1 MKLSTCL
8 NQFFVQYLP
17 HIKGSS
23 QQTIHAYRDTY
34 RLFLPFAADYHHIKI
49 TSLRIEHLTVELV
62 LAFLNHLEQKR
73 KNTARTRNLRL
84 VGIKSLAKMIRFMY
98 PQYRQLAEQILSIP
112 QKRMQKKL
120 IGYLYPEEIM
130 EVFKVVDLK
139 KNQGFRDYCLLH
151 LLFDSGAR
159 ATEIATLNLDYF
171 DAHNQTLAILGKGNR
186 YRQIQLWPKTCEL
199 ITLYLQKYRTTPR
212 PLYRHRLFINQRGQ
226 ALTRS
231 GIHRLCQKYLQ
242 LVLPTKR
249 LQYINPAHSFRHSR
263 AVNMLCCGKSIAD
276 IKNRLGHE
284 NINSTMVYL
293 HMDLTHKRAVQKKF
307 IQYAQSSLKHDP
319 KLDELID
326 WDHKEDI
333 LAWLDSL

>member
-1 MKLSTCL
+1 MKLSTYL

-17 HIKGSS
+17 RIKGSS
-23 QQTIHAYRDTY
+23 EKTIQAYRDTY
-34 RLFLPFAADYHHIKI
+34 RLLLPFAADYHQIKI
-49 TSLRIEHLTVELV
+49 ASLRIEHLTVEMII
-62 LAFLNHLEQKR
+62 AFLNHLEEKR

-84 VGIKSLAKMIRFMY
+84 VAIKSLAKMVRFMH
-98 PQYRQLAEQILSIP
+98 PQYRKLSEQILAIP

-130 EVFKVVDLK
+130 DVFKVVDLK
-139 KNQGFRDYCLLH
+139 KNEGFRDYCLLH

-159 ATEIATLNLDYF
+159 ATEVATLNIDYF

-186 YRQIQLWPKTCEL
+186 FRQIELWPKTCEL
-199 ITLYLQKYRTTPR
+199 ITLYVQKYRSTPK

-226 ALTRS
+226 AFTRS
-231 GIHRLCQKYLQ
+231 GIHRLCKKYLH
-242 LVLPTKR
+242 LVLPQKR
-249 LQYINPAHSFRHSR
+249 LQHINPAHSFRHSQ
-263 AVNMLCCGKSIAD
+263 AVHMLCSGKSITD

-293 HMDLTHKRAVQKKF
+293 HMDLTHKRSVQKKF
-307 IQYAQSSLKHDP
+307 IQYAHSTLKHDP

>member
-17 HIKGSS
+17 HIKGSR
-23 QQTIHAYRDTY
+23 QTTIHAYRDTY
-34 RLFLPFAADYHHIKI
+34 RLLLPFAADYYNIKI
-49 TSLRIEHLTVELV
+49 TSLRIEHLTVELII
-62 LAFLNHLEQKR
+62 AFLNHLEQDR

-84 VGIKSLAKMIRFMY
+84 VAIKSLAKMMRFMY
-98 PQYRQLAEQILSIP
+98 PQYRKRAEQILAIP

-120 IGYLYPEEIM
+120 IGYLYPEELM
-130 EVFKVVDLK
+130 DVFKAVDLK
-139 KNQGFRDYCLLH
+139 KNEGFRDYCLLH

-159 ATEIATLNLDYF
+159 ATEIATLNIDYF
-171 DAHNQTLAILGKGNR
+171 DARNQTLAILGKGNR
-186 YRQIQLWPKTCEL
+186 FRQIELWPKTCEL
-199 ITLYLQKYRTTPR
+199 ITLYIQKYRSTPS

-231 GIHRLCQKYLQ
+231 GIHRLCKKYLQ
-242 LVLPTKR
+242 RVLPPKR
-249 LQYINPAHSFRHSR
+249 LQHIHPAHSFRHSR
-263 AVNMLCCGKSIAD
+263 AVNMLCCGNSVTD

-293 HMDLTHKRAVQKKF
+293 HMDLTHKRSVQKKF
-307 IQYAQSSLKHDP
+307 IQYAQSTLKHDP

-326 WDHKEDI
+326 WDHKQDI

>member
-1 MKLSTCL
+1 MKLSTGL

-23 QQTIHAYRDTY
+23 EKTIQAYWDTY
-34 RLFLPFAADYHHIKI
+34 RLFLPFAAGYHHIKI
-49 TSLRIEHLTVELV
+49 ASLRIEHLTVELI
-62 LAFLNHLEQKR
+62 LSFLNHLEEKR
-73 KNTARTRNLRL
+73 KNTSRTRNLRL
-84 VGIKSLAKMIRFMY
+84 VAIKSLAKMIRFMY
-98 PQYRQLAEQILSIP
+98 PQYRKLAEQILSIP

-120 IGYLYPEEIM
+120 IGYLYPQEVM
-130 EVFKVVDLK
+130 DVFKVVGLK
-139 KNQGFRDYCLLH
+139 KNEGFRDYCLLH

-186 YRQIQLWPKTCEL
+186 FRQIQLWPKTCEL
-199 ITLYLQKYRTTPR
+199 ITLYIQKYRTNPS

-231 GIHRLCQKYLQ
+231 GIHRLCRKYLQ
-242 LVLPTKR
+242 RALAPKR
-249 LQYINPAHSFRHSR
+249 LKSIHPAHSFRHSR
-263 AVNMLCCGKSIAD
+263 AVNMLGCGHSITD

-293 HMDLTHKRAVQKKF
+293 HMDLTHKRSVQKKF
-307 IQYAQSSLKHDP
+307 LQYAQSTLKQDP

-326 WDHKEDI
+326 WVHKEDI

>member
-17 HIKGSS
+17 RIKGSS
-23 QQTIHAYRDTY
+23 EKTIHAYRDAY
-34 RLFLPFAADYHHIKI
+34 RLLLPFAADYYHIKI
-49 TSLRIEHLTVELV
+49 ASLRIEHLTVELII
-62 LAFLNHLEQKR
+62 AFLNHLEEKR

-84 VGIKSLAKMIRFMY
+84 VAIKSLAKMIRFMY
-98 PQYRQLAEQILSIP
+98 PQHRKLAQQILSIP

-130 EVFKVVDLK
+130 DLYNVVDLNK
-139 KNQGFRDYCLLH
+139 SEGLRDYCLLH

-171 DAHNQTLAILGKGNR
+171 DDHNQTLAILGKGNR
-186 YRQIQLWPKTCEL
+186 FRQIELWPKTCEL
-199 ITLYLQKYRTTPR
+199 LTLYIQKYRTAPK

-226 ALTRS
+226 AFTRS
-231 GIHRLCQKYLQ
+231 GIHRVCQKYLRRT
-242 LVLPTKR
+242 LPPKR
-249 LQYINPAHSFRHSR
+249 LNAINAAHSFRHSR
-263 AVNMLCCGKSIAD
+263 AVNMLSCGHAITD
-276 IKNRLGHE
+276 IKIRLGHE
-284 NINSTMVYL
+284 NIQSTMVYL

-307 IQYAQSSLKHDP
+307 IQYAQSALKHDP

>member
-8 NQFFVQYLP
+8 NQFFVKYLP

-23 QQTIHAYRDTY
+23 QQTIHAYRDAY
-34 RLFLPFAADYHHIKI
+34 RLLLPFAADYHQIKI
-49 TSLRIEHLTVELV
+49 ASLRIEHLSVELI
-62 LAFLNHLEQKR
+62 LSFLNHLEEKR

-84 VGIKSLAKMIRFMY
+84 VAIKSLAKMIRFMY
-98 PQYRQLAEQILSIP
+98 PQYRKLAEQILSIP

-130 EVFKVVDLK
+130 DVFNVVDLK
-139 KNQGFRDYCLLH
+139 KSEGLRDYCLLH

-159 ATEIATLNLDYF
+159 ATEIATLNIDYF
-171 DAHNQTLAILGKGNR
+171 DDHNQTLAILGKANR
-186 YRQIQLWPKTCEL
+186 FRQIKLWPKTCEL
-199 ITLYLQKYRTTPR
+199 ITLYIQKYRSTPR

-231 GIHRLCQKYLQ
+231 GIHRLCQKYLRRA
-242 LVLPTKR
+242 LPPKR
-249 LQYINPAHSFRHSR
+249 LNSINAAHSFRHSR
-263 AVNMLCCGKSIAD
+263 AVNMLCCGQSITD

-307 IQYAQSSLKHDP
+307 IQYAQSTLKHDP

-333 LAWLDSL
+333 LAWLDNL

>member
-17 HIKGSS
+17 RIKGSS
-23 QQTIHAYRDTY
+23 QQTIHAYRDAY
-34 RLFLPFAADYHHIKI
+34 RLLLPFAADYHHIKI
-49 TSLRIEHLTVELV
+49 ASLRLEHLTVELII
-62 LAFLNHLEQKR
+62 AFLNHLQENR
-73 KNTARTRNLRL
+73 KNSTRTRNLRL
-84 VGIKSLAKMIRFMY
+84 VAIKSLAKMIRFMY
-98 PQYRQLAEQILSIP
+98 PQHRQLAQQILNIP

-130 EVFKVVDLK
+130 DVYNAVDLNK
-139 KNQGFRDYCLLH
+139 SEGLRDYCLLH

-159 ATEIATLNLDYF
+159 ATEVATLNLDYF

-186 YRQIQLWPKTCEL
+186 FRQIKLWPKTCQL
-199 ITLYLQKYRTTPR
+199 ITLYVQRYRTTPK

-231 GIHRLCQKYLQ
+231 GIHRLCKKYLKRA
-242 LVLPTKR
+242 LPPKR
-249 LQYINPAHSFRHSR
+249 LKIINPAHSFRHSR
-263 AVNMLCCGKSIAD
+263 AVNMLCCGKSITD
-276 IKNRLGHE
+276 IKIRLGHE

-307 IQYAQSSLKHDP
+307 IQYAQSALKHDP
-319 KLDELID
+319 KLDALID
-326 WDHKEDI
+326 WDHKQDI
-333 LAWLDSL
+333 LDWLDSL

>member
-1 MKLSTCL
+1 MKLSTGL

-23 QQTIHAYRDTY
+23 EKTIQAYRDTY

-49 TSLRIEHLTVELV
+49 ASLRIEHLTVELI
-62 LAFLNHLEQKR
+62 LSFLNYLEEKR
-73 KNTARTRNLRL
+73 KNTTRTRNLRL
-84 VGIKSLAKMIRFMY
+84 VAIKSLAKMIRFMH
-98 PQYRQLAEQILSIP
+98 PQYRKLAEQILNIP

-120 IGYLYPEEIM
+120 IGYLYPQEVM
-130 EVFKVVDLK
+130 DVFKVVGLK
-139 KNQGFRDYCLLH
+139 KNEGFRDYCLLH

-186 YRQIQLWPKTCEL
+186 YRQIGLWPKTCEL
-199 ITLYLQKYRTTPR
+199 ITLYIQKYRTNPS

-231 GIHRLCQKYLQ
+231 GIHRLCRKYLQ
-242 LVLPTKR
+242 RVLVPKR
-249 LQYINPAHSFRHSR
+249 LKSIHPAHSFRHSR
-263 AVNMLCCGKSIAD
+263 AVNMLGCGHSITD

-293 HMDLTHKRAVQKKF
+293 HMDLTHKRSVQKKF
-307 IQYAQSSLKHDP
+307 LQYAQSTLKQDP

>member
-1 MKLSTCL
+1 MKLSTGL

-17 HIKGSS
+17 HIKGSR
-23 QQTIHAYRDTY
+23 QTTICAYRDTY
-34 RLFLPFAADYHHIKI
+34 RLFLPFAADYHQIKI
-49 TSLRIEHLTVELV
+49 SSLRIEHLTVELII
-62 LAFLNHLEQKR
+62 AFLNHLEQNR

-84 VGIKSLAKMIRFMY
+84 VAIKSLAKMIRFMY
-98 PQYRQLAEQILSIP
+98 PQYRKRAEQILSIP
-112 QKRMQKKL
+112 QKRMQKRL

-130 EVFKVVDLK
+130 DVFKVVDLK
-139 KNQGFRDYCLLH
+139 KNEGFRDYCLLH

-159 ATEIATLNLDYF
+159 ATEIATLNIDYF

-186 YRQIQLWPKTCEL
+186 FRQIKLWPKTCEL
-199 ITLYLQKYRTTPR
+199 ITLYTQKYRTTPK

-242 LVLPTKR
+242 LVLPQKR
-249 LQYINPAHSFRHSR
+249 LQHINPAHSFRHSR
-263 AVNMLCCGKSIAD
+263 AVNMLSCGESITD

-293 HMDLTHKRAVQKKF
+293 HMDLTHKREVQKKF
-307 IQYAQSSLKHDP
+307 IQYARSSLKHDP

>member
-1 MKLSTCL
+1 MKLSSCL

-17 HIKGSS
+17 HIKGSR
-23 QQTIHAYRDTY
+23 QTTIHAYRDTY
-34 RLFLPFAADYHHIKI
+34 RLFLPFAADYHQIKI
-49 TSLRIEHLTVELV
+49 ASLRIEHLTVELII
-62 LAFLNHLEQKR
+62 AFLNHLEEKR

-84 VGIKSLAKMIRFMY
+84 VAIKSLAKMIRFMH
-98 PQYRQLAEQILSIP
+98 PQYRKLAEQILSIP

-130 EVFKVVDLK
+130 DVFKVVDLK
-139 KNQGFRDYCLLH
+139 KNEGLRDYCLLH

-159 ATEIATLNLDYF
+159 ATEVATLNLDYF

-186 YRQIQLWPKTCEL
+186 FRQIQLWPKTCEL
-199 ITLYLQKYRTTPR
+199 ITMYIQKYRSTPR

-226 ALTRS
+226 SLTRS
-231 GIHRLCQKYLQ
+231 GIHRLCKKYLQ
-242 LVLPTKR
+242 LVLPQKR
-249 LQYINPAHSFRHSR
+249 LQHINPAHSFRHSR
-263 AVNMLCCGKSIAD
+263 AVNMLCCGKSITD

-307 IQYAQSSLKHDP
+307 IQYAQSTLKHDR

>member
-8 NQFFVQYLP
+8 NQFFGQYLP

-23 QQTIHAYRDTY
+23 EKTIHAYRDTY
-34 RLFLPFAADYHHIKI
+34 RLFLPFAADYYHIKV
-49 TSLRIEHLTVELV
+49 TSLRIKHLTVEMII
-62 LAFLNHLEQKR
+62 AFLNHLEDKR

-84 VGIKSLAKMIRFMY
+84 VSIKSLAKMIRFMY
-98 PQYRQLAEQILSIP
+98 PQHRRLAQQILSIP

-130 EVFKVVDLK
+130 DVFKNVDLK
-139 KNQGFRDYCLLH
+139 KNEGFRDYCLLH

-171 DAHNQTLAILGKGNR
+171 DAHNQTLAILCKGNR
-186 YRQIQLWPKTCEL
+186 FRQIELWPKTCEL
-199 ITLYLQKYRTTPR
+199 ITMYIQKYRTPPK

-231 GIHRLCQKYLQ
+231 GIHRLCQKYLRR
-242 LVLPTKR
+242 VLPPKR
-249 LQYINPAHSFRHSR
+249 LQSINAAHSFRHSR
-263 AVNMLCCGKSIAD
+263 AVNMLSCGHAITD
-276 IKNRLGHE
+276 IKIRLGHE
-284 NINSTMVYL
+284 NIQSTMVYL
-293 HMDLTHKRAVQKKF
+293 HMDLTHKRSVQKKF
-307 IQYAQSSLKHDP
+307 IEYAQATLKRDP

-333 LAWLDSL
+333 LAWLDTL

>member
-17 HIKGSS
+17 RIKGSS
-23 QQTIHAYRDTY
+23 EQTIDSYRDAY

-49 TSLRIEHLTVELV
+49 ASLRIEHLTVELII
-62 LAFLNHLEQKR
+62 AFLNHLEDNR
-73 KNTARTRNLRL
+73 KNTACTRNLRL
-84 VGIKSLAKMIRFMY
+84 VAIKSLAKMIRFMY
-98 PQYRQLAEQILSIP
+98 PQHRQLAQQILNIP

-130 EVFKVVDLK
+130 DVYNVVDLK
-139 KNQGFRDYCLLH
+139 KSEGLRDYCLLH

-159 ATEIATLNLDYF
+159 ATEIVTLNLDYF
-171 DAHNQTLAILGKGNR
+171 DAHNQTLVILGKGNR
-186 YRQIQLWPKTCEL
+186 FRQIKLWPKTCEL
-199 ITLYLQKYRTTPR
+199 ITLYIQKYRSPPR

-231 GIHRLCQKYLQ
+231 GIYRLCQKYLRRA
-242 LVLPTKR
+242 LPPKR
-249 LQYINPAHSFRHSR
+249 LKSIHAAHSFCHSR
-263 AVNMLCCGKSIAD
+263 AVNMLSCGNSVAD
-276 IKNRLGHE
+276 IKIRLGHE
-284 NINSTMVYL
+284 NIQSTMVYL
-293 HMDLTHKRAVQKKF
+293 HMDLTHKRSVQKKF
-307 IQYAQSSLKHDP
+307 IQYAQSALKHDP

-333 LAWLDSL
+333 LEWLDTL

>member
-1 MKLSTCL
+1 
-8 NQFFVQYLP
+8 
-17 HIKGSS
+17 
-23 QQTIHAYRDTY
+23 
-34 RLFLPFAADYHHIKI
+34 
-49 TSLRIEHLTVELV
+49 
-62 LAFLNHLEQKR
+62 
-73 KNTARTRNLRL
+73 
-84 VGIKSLAKMIRFMY
+84 MIRFMY
-98 PQYRQLAEQILSIP
+98 PQYRKLAEQILSIP
-112 QKRMQKKL
+112 QKRVQKKL

-130 EVFKVVDLK
+130 DVFKVVDLK
-139 KNQGFRDYCLLH
+139 KNEGFRDYCLLH

-186 YRQIQLWPKTCEL
+186 FRQIQLWPKTCEL
-199 ITLYLQKYRTTPR
+199 ITVYIQKYRTTSS
-212 PLYRHRLFINQRGQ
+212 PLYRHRLFINQRAQ

-231 GIHRLCQKYLQ
+231 GIHRLCRKYLQ
-242 LVLPTKR
+242 RALPPKR
-249 LQYINPAHSFRHSR
+249 LKSIHPVHSFRHSR
-263 AVNMLCCGKSIAD
+263 AVNMLCCGKSITD

-293 HMDLTHKRAVQKKF
+293 HMDLTHKRSVQKKF

>member
-1 MKLSTCL
+1 MKLSTSL

-23 QQTIHAYRDTY
+23 EKTIHSYRDAY
-34 RLFLPFAADYHHIKI
+34 RLFLPFAADYYHIKI
-49 TSLRIEHLTVELV
+49 ASLRIEHLSVELI
-62 LAFLNHLEQKR
+62 LSFLNHLEQKR
-73 KNTARTRNLRL
+73 KNAARTRNLRL
-84 VGIKSLAKMIRFMY
+84 VAIKSLAKMIRFMY
-98 PQYRQLAEQILSIP
+98 PQHQQLAQQILSIP

-130 EVFKVVDLK
+130 DVFNVVDLR
-139 KNQGFRDYCLLH
+139 KNEGLRDYCLLH

-159 ATEIATLNLDYF
+159 ATEIATLNIDYF
-171 DAHNQTLAILGKGNR
+171 DAHNQTLAILGKGNN
-186 YRQIQLWPKTCEL
+186 YRLITLWPKTCEL
-199 ITLYLQKYRTTPR
+199 ITLYLQKYRTTAR
-212 PLYRHRLFINQRGQ
+212 PVYRHRLFINQRGQ

-231 GIHRLCQKYLQ
+231 GIHRLCQKYLRRA
-242 LVLPTKR
+242 LPPKR
-249 LQYINPAHSFRHSR
+249 LKSINAAHSFRHSR
-263 AVNMLCCGKSIAD
+263 AVNMLCCGKSITD
-276 IKNRLGHE
+276 IKIRLGHA
-284 NINSTMVYL
+284 NIQSTMVYL
-293 HMDLTHKRAVQKKF
+293 HMDLTHKRSVQNKF